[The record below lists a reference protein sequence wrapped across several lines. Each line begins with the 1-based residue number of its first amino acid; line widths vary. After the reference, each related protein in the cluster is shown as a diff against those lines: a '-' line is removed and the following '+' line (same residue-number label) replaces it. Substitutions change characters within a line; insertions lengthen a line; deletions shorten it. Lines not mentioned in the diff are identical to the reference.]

1 MDQNPQIKQENKE
14 TSMVQ
19 EVVSFVRSLLVIV
32 VIYVVVRG
40 FIMQPFVVQGSS
52 MEETFQSGD
61 YLIVD
66 ELSYRFG
73 APVSGDVVVFHADF
87 ISQGARREYYIKR
100 IVGVPGDRVQIEN
113 GSVKVS
119 NRDNP
124 EGEYLIEEAYL
135 EDGERTRQGQF
146 SDVTLGADE
155 YFVLG
160 DNRDNSSDSRF
171 WGVLKRE
178 YIVGKP
184 LIRLFP
190 FNDITIY

>member
-1 MDQNPQIKQENKE
+1 MDQNAQIKQENKDS
-14 TSMVQ
+14 SMVQ
-19 EVVSFVRSLLVIV
+19 EVVSFVRSLLIIV
-32 VIYVVVRG
+32 VIYVIVRG

-66 ELSYRFG
+66 ELSYRFN
-73 APVSGDVVVFHADF
+73 APERGDVVVFHADF

-100 IVGVPGDRVQIEN
+100 IVGVPGDRVQIQD
-113 GSVKVS
+113 GIVKIS
-119 NRDNP
+119 NRNNP
-124 EGEYLIEEAYL
+124 QGEVLFEEEYLEEGEL
-135 EDGERTRQGQF
+135 TRQGQF

-184 LIRLFP
+184 LVRLFP
-190 FNDITIY
+190 FSDITIY

>member
-1 MDQNPQIKQENKE
+1 MDQNSQIKQEN
-14 TSMVQ
+14 TDSTMVQ
-19 EVVSFVRSLLVIV
+19 EVVSFIRSLVVIV

-73 APVSGDVVVFHADF
+73 APERGDVVVFEADF
-87 ISQGARREYYIKR
+87 ISQGARREFYIKR
-100 IVGVPGDRVQIEN
+100 IVGIPGDRIQVQN
-113 GSVKVS
+113 GQVRLI

-124 EGEYLIEEAYL
+124 EGVVIEEDAYL
-135 EDGERTRQGQF
+135 EEGERTRQGQF

-155 YFVLG
+155 YYVLG

-184 LIRLFP
+184 LVRLFP
-190 FNDITIY
+190 FQNITLY